1 MNDSKHYKFYLH
13 LSHKTYKKMKKCYL
27 IGSIL
32 LTFIYNIQSQTLK
45 FQYSEIPL
53 GQITPTNWL
62 KQQSDILKN
71 GSTGHL
77 DEFHKKIQIDNGWL
91 GGKGD
96 DWEETPYWL
105 DGALPLAYITKD
117 PALIQKV
124 NKYVQWTL
132 NTQRPSGF
140 FGPYSKYETETG
152 KPVEIGS
159 QGADWWPR
167 MVMLK
172 VLQQYYQATNDPRV
186 IPFMQKYFAFQ
197 LKNLKENPLEKWTE
211 WAKARGG
218 DNLMIV
224 YWLYNIT
231 KDPNLIT
238 LGDLIYSQ
246 SFQWTDM
253 LGKRDWAI
261 AAAYNQTGEK
271 WMERHAVNVGMG
283 LKMPAIQYQIKND
296 PYFLNSLRTGFKDLM
311 TLHGLPHGMFS
322 GDEDI
327 HGNDPV
333 QGTELC
339 ATVEAMYSLE
349 QIISV
354 TGETHYM
361 DALERMTFN
370 ALPAQTT
377 EDFYHRQYFGIANQ
391 VEVKKGIYNFSLPF
405 SRKMNNVYGPFAGYT
420 CCTANMHQGW
430 PKYISHLWYA
440 TTDGGVAALV
450 YGPNKLET
458 TLPNGVGLTIDEQTQ
473 YPFEDQIKFII
484 QPAKSSEFPIEF
496 RVPIWCKEAIIH
508 VNGKEIKREK
518 GGQIVRIKRTWN
530 KNDQVDLFFPNEIT
544 TKNWAKNSRS
554 IEKGALI
561 YALKIKEEVTK
572 QIHPQEGEYLEIM
585 PKSDWNFGLLKTTI
599 ANPIPNTSFHSV
611 PFPKDFKWNSMS
623 SPFEITTL
631 GKKIP
636 DWKTQDGVAHQP
648 ITTRTGV
655 YEGTVNKESETIH
668 LIPFGFTRLR
678 VVAFPVV
685 N

>member
-1 MNDSKHYKFYLH
+1 MKH
-13 LSHKTYKKMKKCYL
+13 LSLCIMLCLSIYKA
-27 IGSIL
+27 
-32 LTFIYNIQSQTLK
+32 QSQSLQFK
-45 FQYSEIPL
+45 YAEIPL

-77 DEFHKKIQIDNGWL
+77 DEFHKKIQVDNGWL

-117 PALIQKV
+117 PVLIQKV

-152 KPVEIGS
+152 KPVEVGS

-172 VLQQYYQATNDPRV
+172 VLQQYYQATNDPKV

-231 KDPNLIT
+231 KDPNLLT
-238 LGDLIYSQ
+238 LGDLIYNQ

-349 QIISV
+349 QIISIS
-354 TGETHYM
+354 GETHYM

-458 TLPNGVGLTIDEQTQ
+458 KLPNGVELTIDEQTQ
-473 YPFEDQIKFII
+473 YPFEDQIKFIV
-484 QPAKSSEFPIEF
+484 QPSKPSDFPIEF
-496 RVPIWCKEAIIH
+496 RIPIWCKEAIIH

-518 GGQIVRIKRTWN
+518 GGLIVRIKRTWN

-599 ANPIPNTSFHSV
+599 ANPIPNTSFHTV

-655 YEGTVNKESETIH
+655 YEGSVNKESETIR

>member
-1 MNDSKHYKFYLH
+1 MKH
-13 LSHKTYKKMKKCYL
+13 LSLCFMLCL
-27 IGSIL
+27 SICKV
-32 LTFIYNIQSQTLK
+32 QSQSLQFK
-45 FQYSEIPL
+45 YAEIPL

-117 PALIQKV
+117 PVLIQKV

-186 IPFMQKYFAFQ
+186 IPFMQKYFAYQ

-283 LKMPAIQYQIKND
+283 LKMPAIQFQVKND

-349 QIISV
+349 QIISIS
-354 TGETHYM
+354 GETHYM

-430 PKYISHLWYA
+430 PKYISHLWYS

-458 TLPNGVGLTIDEQTQ
+458 TLPSGVGLTIDEQTQ
-473 YPFEDQIKFII
+473 YPFEDQIKFIV
-484 QPAKSSEFPIEF
+484 QPSKPSDFPIEF
-496 RVPIWCKEAIIH
+496 RIPIWCKEAIIH

-599 ANPIPNTSFHSV
+599 TNPIPNTSFHTV
-611 PFPKDFKWNSMS
+611 PFPKDFKWNSTS

-636 DWKTQDGVAHQP
+636 EWKTQVGVAHQP

-655 YEGTVNKESETIH
+655 YEGSVNKESETIH

>member
-1 MNDSKHYKFYLH
+1 
-13 LSHKTYKKMKKCYL
+13 MKNFYL

-32 LTFIYNIQSQTLK
+32 LTFIFNIQSQSLQFK
-45 FQYSEIPL
+45 YAEIPL

-172 VLQQYYQATNDPRV
+172 VLQQYYQATNDPKV

-231 KDPNLIT
+231 KDPNLLT
-238 LGDLIYSQ
+238 LGDLIYNQ

-349 QIISV
+349 QIISIS
-354 TGETHYM
+354 GETHYM

-458 TLPNGVGLTIDEQTQ
+458 KLPNGVELTIDEQTQ
-473 YPFEDQIKFII
+473 YPFEDQIKFIV
-484 QPAKSSEFPIEF
+484 QPSKPSDFPIEF
-496 RVPIWCKEAIIH
+496 RIPIWCKEAIIH

-518 GGQIVRIKRTWN
+518 GGLIVRIKRTWN

-599 ANPIPNTSFHSV
+599 ANPIPNTSFHTV

-655 YEGTVNKESETIH
+655 YEGSVNKESETIR

>member
-1 MNDSKHYKFYLH
+1 
-13 LSHKTYKKMKKCYL
+13 MKKYYL

-32 LTFIYNIQSQTLK
+32 LTFIFNIQSQTLK

-62 KQQSDILKN
+62 KQQSEILKN

-77 DEFHKKIQIDNGWL
+77 DEFHTKIQIDNGWL

-117 PALIQKV
+117 PTLIQKV

-172 VLQQYYQATNDPRV
+172 VLQQYYQATNDPKV

-231 KDPNLIT
+231 HDPNLIT

-283 LKMPAIQYQIKND
+283 LKMPAIQYQVKND

-377 EDFYHRQYFGIANQ
+377 EDFYNRQYFGIANQ
-391 VEVKKGIYNFSLPF
+391 VEVKKGVYNFSLPF

-430 PKYISHLWYA
+430 PKYISHLWYS

-458 TLPNGVGLTIDEQTQ
+458 TLPNGVKLTIDEQTQ

-484 QPAKSSEFPIEF
+484 QPSKSSEFPIEF
-496 RVPIWCKEAIIH
+496 RIPIWCKEAIIH

-530 KNDQVDLFFPNEIT
+530 TNDQVDLFFPNEIT

-599 ANPIPNTSFHSV
+599 SNPIPNTSFRSV

-655 YEGTVNKESETIH
+655 YEGSVNKESETIH

>member
-1 MNDSKHYKFYLH
+1 
-13 LSHKTYKKMKKCYL
+13 MKNFYL

-32 LTFIYNIQSQTLK
+32 LTFIFNIQSQSLQFK
-45 FQYSEIPL
+45 YAEIPL

-77 DEFHKKIQIDNGWL
+77 DEFHKKIQVDNGWL

-117 PALIQKV
+117 PVLIQKV

-152 KPVEIGS
+152 KPVEVGS

-231 KDPNLIT
+231 KDPDLIT

-349 QIISV
+349 QIISI

-458 TLPNGVGLTIDEQTQ
+458 KLPNGVELTIDEQTQ
-473 YPFEDQIKFII
+473 YPFEDQIKFIV
-484 QPAKSSEFPIEF
+484 QPSKPSDFPIEF
-496 RVPIWCKEAIIH
+496 RIPIWCKEAIIH

-599 ANPIPNTSFHSV
+599 SNPIPNTSFHTV
-611 PFPKDFKWNSMS
+611 PFPKEFKWNSMS

-655 YEGTVNKESETIH
+655 YEGSVNKESETIR

>member
-1 MNDSKHYKFYLH
+1 
-13 LSHKTYKKMKKCYL
+13 MKNFYL

-32 LTFIYNIQSQTLK
+32 LTFIFNIQSQSLQFK
-45 FQYSEIPL
+45 YAEIPL

-77 DEFHKKIQIDNGWL
+77 DEFHKKIQVDNGWL

-117 PALIQKV
+117 PVLIQKV

-172 VLQQYYQATNDPRV
+172 VLQQYYQATNDPKV
-186 IPFMQKYFAFQ
+186 IPFIQKYFAFQ

-231 KDPNLIT
+231 KDPDLIT
-238 LGDLIYSQ
+238 LGDLIYNQ

-261 AAAYNQTGEK
+261 AAAYNQTGER

-349 QIISV
+349 QIISIS
-354 TGETHYM
+354 GETHYM

-458 TLPNGVGLTIDEQTQ
+458 KLPNGVELTIDEQTQ
-473 YPFEDQIKFII
+473 YPFEDQIKFIV
-484 QPAKSSEFPIEF
+484 QPSKPSDFPIEF
-496 RVPIWCKEAIIH
+496 RIPIWCKEAIIH

-599 ANPIPNTSFHSV
+599 SNPIPNTSFHTV
-611 PFPKDFKWNSMS
+611 PFPKEFKWNSMS

-655 YEGTVNKESETIH
+655 YEGSVNKESETIR

>member
-1 MNDSKHYKFYLH
+1 
-13 LSHKTYKKMKKCYL
+13 MKNFYL

-32 LTFIYNIQSQTLK
+32 LTFIFNIQSQSLQFK
-45 FQYSEIPL
+45 YAEIPL

-117 PALIQKV
+117 PVLIQKV

-172 VLQQYYQATNDPRV
+172 VLQQYYQATNDPKV

-231 KDPNLIT
+231 KDPNLLT
-238 LGDLIYSQ
+238 LGDLIYNQ

-283 LKMPAIQYQIKND
+283 LKMPAIQFQVKND

-349 QIISV
+349 QIISIS
-354 TGETHYM
+354 GETHYM

-458 TLPNGVGLTIDEQTQ
+458 KLPNGVELTIDEQTQ
-473 YPFEDQIKFII
+473 YPFEDQIKFIV
-484 QPAKSSEFPIEF
+484 QPSKPSDFPIEF
-496 RVPIWCKEAIIH
+496 RIPIWCKEAIIH

-518 GGQIVRIKRTWN
+518 GGLIVRIKRTWN

-599 ANPIPNTSFHSV
+599 ANPIPNTSFHTV

-655 YEGTVNKESETIH
+655 YEGSVNKESETIR

>member
-1 MNDSKHYKFYLH
+1 
-13 LSHKTYKKMKKCYL
+13 MKNIYL

-32 LTFIYNIQSQTLK
+32 LTFIFNIQSQSLQFK
-45 FQYSEIPL
+45 YAEIPL

-117 PALIQKV
+117 PVLIQKV

-152 KPVEIGS
+152 KPVELGS

-186 IPFMQKYFAFQ
+186 IPFMQKYFTYQ

-231 KDPNLIT
+231 KDPNLIA

-283 LKMPAIQYQIKND
+283 LKMPAIQFQVKND

-311 TLHGLPHGMFS
+311 NLHGLPHGMFS

-349 QIISV
+349 QIISIS
-354 TGETHYM
+354 GETHYM

-458 TLPNGVGLTIDEQTQ
+458 KLPNGVELTIDEQTQ
-473 YPFEDQIKFII
+473 YPFEDQIKFIV
-484 QPAKSSEFPIEF
+484 QPSKSSEFPIEF

-599 ANPIPNTSFHSV
+599 ANPIPNTSFHTV

-655 YEGTVNKESETIH
+655 YEGSVNKESETIH

>member
-1 MNDSKHYKFYLH
+1 MKH
-13 LSHKTYKKMKKCYL
+13 LSLCFMLCL
-27 IGSIL
+27 SICKA
-32 LTFIYNIQSQTLK
+32 QSQSLQFK
-45 FQYSEIPL
+45 YAEIPL

-77 DEFHKKIQIDNGWL
+77 DEFHKKIQVDNGWL

-105 DGALPLAYITKD
+105 DGALPLAYISKD
-117 PALIQKV
+117 PVLIQKV

-152 KPVEIGS
+152 KPVEVGS

-172 VLQQYYQATNDPRV
+172 VLQQYYQATNDPKV
-186 IPFMQKYFAFQ
+186 IPFMQKYFAYQ

-231 KDPNLIT
+231 KDPNLLT
-238 LGDLIYSQ
+238 LGDLIYNQ

-283 LKMPAIQYQIKND
+283 LKMPAIQFQVKND
-296 PYFLNSLRTGFKDLM
+296 PYFLNSLRIGFKDLM

-349 QIISV
+349 QIISIS
-354 TGETHYM
+354 GETHYM

-458 TLPNGVGLTIDEQTQ
+458 KLPNGVELTIDEQTQ
-473 YPFEDQIKFII
+473 YPFEDQIKFIV
-484 QPAKSSEFPIEF
+484 QPSKPSDFPIEF
-496 RVPIWCKEAIIH
+496 RIPIWCKEAIVH

-518 GGQIVRIKRTWN
+518 GGLIVRIKRTWN

-599 ANPIPNTSFHSV
+599 ANPIPNTSFHTV

-655 YEGTVNKESETIH
+655 YEGSVNKESETIR

>member
-1 MNDSKHYKFYLH
+1 M
-13 LSHKTYKKMKKCYL
+13 
-27 IGSIL
+27 
-32 LTFIYNIQSQTLK
+32 
-45 FQYSEIPL
+45 
-53 GQITPTNWL
+53 
-62 KQQSDILKN
+62 KN

-117 PALIQKV
+117 PVLIQKV

-152 KPVEIGS
+152 KPVELGS

-186 IPFMQKYFAFQ
+186 IPFMQKYFAYQ

-231 KDPNLIT
+231 KDPNLIA

-349 QIISV
+349 QIISIS
-354 TGETHYM
+354 GETHYM

-458 TLPNGVGLTIDEQTQ
+458 KLPNGVELTIDEQTQ
-473 YPFEDQIKFII
+473 YPFEDQIKFIV
-484 QPAKSSEFPIEF
+484 QPSKPSDFPIEF

-518 GGQIVRIKRTWN
+518 GGLIVRIKRTWN
-530 KNDQVDLFFPNEIT
+530 KNDKVDLFFPNEIT

-599 ANPIPNTSFHSV
+599 TNPIPNTSFQTV

-655 YEGTVNKESETIH
+655 YEGSVNKESETIH

>member
-1 MNDSKHYKFYLH
+1 
-13 LSHKTYKKMKKCYL
+13 MKNIYL

-32 LTFIYNIQSQTLK
+32 LTFIFNIQSQSLQFK
-45 FQYSEIPL
+45 YAEIPL

-117 PALIQKV
+117 PVLIQKV

-152 KPVEIGS
+152 KPVELGS

-172 VLQQYYQATNDPRV
+172 VLQQYYQATNDRRV
-186 IPFMQKYFAFQ
+186 IPFMQKYFAYQ

-231 KDPNLIT
+231 KDPNLIA

-349 QIISV
+349 QIISIS
-354 TGETHYM
+354 GETHYM

-458 TLPNGVGLTIDEQTQ
+458 KLPNGVELTIDEQTQ
-473 YPFEDQIKFII
+473 YPFEDQIKFIV
-484 QPAKSSEFPIEF
+484 QPSKPSDFPIEF

-518 GGQIVRIKRTWN
+518 GGLIVRIKRTWN

-599 ANPIPNTSFHSV
+599 TNPIPNTSFQTV

-648 ITTRTGV
+648 ITTRIGV
-655 YEGTVNKESETIH
+655 YEGSVNKESETIH

>member
-1 MNDSKHYKFYLH
+1 
-13 LSHKTYKKMKKCYL
+13 MKNLYL

-32 LTFIYNIQSQTLK
+32 LTFIFNIQSQSLQFK
-45 FQYSEIPL
+45 YAEIPL

-117 PALIQKV
+117 PVLIQKV

-172 VLQQYYQATNDPRV
+172 VLQQYYQATNDPKV
-186 IPFMQKYFAFQ
+186 ILFMQKYFAYQ

-211 WAKARGG
+211 WAKARGE

-231 KDPNLIT
+231 KDPSLIT
-238 LGDLIYSQ
+238 LGDMIYNQ

-296 PYFLNSLRTGFKDLM
+296 PYYLNSLRTGFKDLM

-349 QIISV
+349 QIISIS
-354 TGETHYM
+354 GETHYM

-458 TLPNGVGLTIDEQTQ
+458 KLPNGVELTIDEQTQ

-484 QPAKSSEFPIEF
+484 QPSKTSEFPIEF
-496 RVPIWCKEAIIH
+496 RIPIWCKEAIIH

-518 GGQIVRIKRTWN
+518 GGQIVRIKRIWN

-599 ANPIPNTSFHSV
+599 SNPIPNTSFHTV
-611 PFPKDFKWNSMS
+611 PFPKDFKWNAMS

-655 YEGTVNKESETIH
+655 YEGSVNKESETIR

>member
-1 MNDSKHYKFYLH
+1 
-13 LSHKTYKKMKKCYL
+13 MKNIYL

-32 LTFIYNIQSQTLK
+32 LTFIFNIQSQSLQFK
-45 FQYSEIPL
+45 YAEIPL

-117 PALIQKV
+117 PVLIQKV

-152 KPVEIGS
+152 KPVELGS

-186 IPFMQKYFAFQ
+186 IPFMQKYFAYQ

-218 DNLMIV
+218 DNLLIV

-261 AAAYNQTGEK
+261 AAAYNQTGER

-283 LKMPAIQYQIKND
+283 IKMPAIQYQVKND

-349 QIISV
+349 QIISI

-391 VEVKKGIYNFSLPF
+391 VEIKKGIYNFSLPF

-458 TLPNGVGLTIDEQTQ
+458 KLPNGVELTIDEQTQ
-473 YPFEDQIKFII
+473 YPFEDQIKFIV
-484 QPAKSSEFPIEF
+484 QPSKSSEFPIEF

-572 QIHPQEGEYLEIM
+572 QMHPQEGEYLEIM

-655 YEGTVNKESETIH
+655 YEGTVNKESETIR

>member
-1 MNDSKHYKFYLH
+1 MKNLYL
-13 LSHKTYKKMKKCYL
+13 YL
-27 IGSIL
+27 ILIL
-32 LTFIYNIQSQTLK
+32 GIFRAHSQSL
-45 FQYSEIPL
+45 QYKYAEIPL
-53 GQITPTNWL
+53 GQITPTQWL

-77 DEFHKKIQIDNGWL
+77 DEFHKKIQLDNGWL

-117 PALIQKV
+117 PILIQKV

-172 VLQQYYQATNDPRV
+172 VLQQYYQATNDPKV
-186 IPFMQKYFAFQ
+186 IPFMQKYFAYQ

-231 KDPNLIT
+231 KNPNLLT
-238 LGDLIYSQ
+238 LGDMIYSQ
-246 SFQWTDM
+246 SFPWTDM

-283 LKMPAIQYQIKND
+283 LKMPAIQYQIKKD
-296 PYFLNSLRTGFKDLM
+296 PYFLNSLRTGFNDLM

-349 QIISV
+349 QIISI

-377 EDFYHRQYFGIANQ
+377 EDFYNRQYFGIANQ
-391 VEVKKGIYNFSLPF
+391 VEVKKGVYNFSLPF

-430 PKYISHLWYA
+430 PKYISHLWYT

-458 TLPNGVGLTIDEQTQ
+458 TLPNGVKLTIDEQTQ

-496 RVPIWCKEAIIH
+496 RIPIWCKEAIIH

-530 KNDQVDLFFPNEIT
+530 TNDQVDLFFPNEIT

-599 ANPIPNTSFHSV
+599 SNPIPNTSFRSV

>member
-1 MNDSKHYKFYLH
+1 MKNFYL
-13 LSHKTYKKMKKCYL
+13 T
-27 IGSIL
+27 GSIL
-32 LTFIYNIQSQTLK
+32 LTFIFNIQSQSLK
-45 FQYSEIPL
+45 FQYAEIPL

-117 PALIQKV
+117 PTLIQKV

-152 KPVEIGS
+152 KPVELGS

-186 IPFMQKYFAFQ
+186 IPFMQKYFAYQ

-261 AAAYNQTGEK
+261 AAAYNQTGER

-283 LKMPAIQYQIKND
+283 IKMPAIQYQIKND

-349 QIISV
+349 QIISI

-450 YGPNKLET
+450 YGPNKLQT

-473 YPFEDQIKFII
+473 YPFEDQIKFIV
-484 QPAKSSEFPIEF
+484 QPSKSSEFPIEF

-572 QIHPQEGEYLEIM
+572 QMHPQEGEYLEIM

-655 YEGTVNKESETIH
+655 YEGTVNKESETIR

>member
-1 MNDSKHYKFYLH
+1 MKNRYLW
-13 LSHKTYKKMKKCYL
+13 
-27 IGSIL
+27 L
-32 LTFIYNIQSQTLK
+32 LLFAINFQALSQTLHY
-45 FQYSEIPL
+45 QYSEIPL

-77 DEFHKKIQIDNGWL
+77 DEFHKKIQVDNGWL

-117 PALIQKV
+117 PTLIQKV

-140 FGPYSKYETETG
+140 FGPYSKYEKETG
-152 KPVEIGS
+152 KPVELGS

-231 KDPNLIT
+231 KDPNLLT

-283 LKMPAIQYQIKND
+283 LKMPAIQYQAKND

-349 QIISV
+349 QIISI

-377 EDFYHRQYFGIANQ
+377 EDFFHRQYFGIANQ
-391 VEVKKGIYNFSLPF
+391 VEVKKGVFNFSLPF

-440 TTDGGVAALV
+440 TKDGGVAALV

-458 TLPNGVGLTIDEQTQ
+458 KLPDGTNLVIEEQTQ
-473 YPFEDQIKFII
+473 YPFEDQIKFIV
-484 QPAKSSEFPIEF
+484 QPAKSSDFPIEF
-496 RVPIWCKEAIIH
+496 RIPIWCKEAIIH

-572 QIHPQEGEYLEIM
+572 QVHPQEGEYLEIM
-585 PKSDWNFGLLKTTI
+585 PKSDWNFGILKTTI
-599 ANPIPNTSFHSV
+599 TNPIPNTSFHTV
-611 PFPKDFKWNSMS
+611 PFPKDFKWNAMS

>member
-1 MNDSKHYKFYLH
+1 
-13 LSHKTYKKMKKCYL
+13 MKNIYL

-32 LTFIYNIQSQTLK
+32 LTFIFNIQSQSLQFK
-45 FQYSEIPL
+45 YAEIPL

-117 PALIQKV
+117 PVLIQKV

-152 KPVEIGS
+152 KPVELGS

-186 IPFMQKYFAFQ
+186 IPFMQKYFAYQ

-231 KDPNLIT
+231 KDPNLIA

-261 AAAYNQTGEK
+261 EAAYNQTGEK

-349 QIISV
+349 QIISIS
-354 TGETHYM
+354 GETHYM

-458 TLPNGVGLTIDEQTQ
+458 KLPNGVELTIDEQTQ
-473 YPFEDQIKFII
+473 YPFEDQIKFIV
-484 QPAKSSEFPIEF
+484 QPSKPSDFPIEF

-518 GGQIVRIKRTWN
+518 GGLIVRIKRTWN

-599 ANPIPNTSFHSV
+599 TNPIPNTSFQTV

-655 YEGTVNKESETIH
+655 YEGSVNKESETIH

>member
-1 MNDSKHYKFYLH
+1 
-13 LSHKTYKKMKKCYL
+13 MKKIHLYL
-27 IGSIL
+27 LFFASI
-32 LTFIYNIQSQTLK
+32 FQAQSQTLEFK
-45 FQYSEIPL
+45 YAEIPL
-53 GQITPTNWL
+53 GQITPTQWL
-62 KQQSDILKN
+62 KQQSNILKN

-77 DEFHKKIQIDNGWL
+77 DEFHKKIQVDNGWL

-117 PALIQKV
+117 SALLAKV
-124 NKYVQWTL
+124 NNYVNWTL
-132 NTQRPSGF
+132 STQRPSGF
-140 FGPYSKYETETG
+140 FGPYSDYENETG
-152 KPVEIGS
+152 KPVELGS
-159 QGADWWPR
+159 QGSDWWPR

-172 VLQQYYQATNDPRV
+172 VLQQYYQATNDSRV
-186 IPFMQKYFAFQ
+186 IPFMQRYFAFQ
-197 LKNLKENPLEKWTE
+197 LKNLQENPLEKWTE

-231 KDPNLIT
+231 KDPDLLT
-238 LGDLIYSQ
+238 LGELIYNQ
-246 SFQWTDM
+246 SFQWTDL
-253 LGKRDWAI
+253 LGNRDWAI

-271 WMERHAVNVGMG
+271 WMERHAVNVAMG
-283 LKMPAIQYQIKND
+283 LKMPAIQFQVKKD
-296 PYFLNSLRTGFKDLM
+296 PYFLTSLRTGFNDLM

-339 ATVEAMYSLE
+339 ATVETMFSLE
-349 QIISV
+349 QIISI

-377 EDFYHRQYFGIANQ
+377 ADFYHRQYFGNANQ
-391 VEVKKGIYNFSLPF
+391 VEVKRGVYNFTLPF
-405 SRKMNNVYGPFAGYT
+405 SRGMNNVYGPFSGYT
-420 CCTANMHQGW
+420 CCTANMHQAW

-458 TLPNGVGLTIDEQTQ
+458 TLPDGTALTIEEQTQ
-473 YPFEDQIKFII
+473 YPFEDKIKFII
-484 QPAKSSEFPIEF
+484 QPSKSSEFPIEF
-496 RVPIWCKEAIIH
+496 RIPVWCKEAVIH
-508 VNGKEIKREK
+508 LNGKEIQREK
-518 GGQIVRIKRTWN
+518 GGQIVRMKRMWN
-530 KNDQVDLFFPNEIT
+530 KNDQLDLFFPNEIT

-561 YALKIKEEVTK
+561 YALKIKESVKKEM
-572 QIHPQEGEYLEIM
+572 HPKEGEYLEIM
-585 PKSDWNFGLLKTTI
+585 PKSAWNFGLLNSTI
-599 ANPIPNTSFHSV
+599 ADPVSNARFHAL
-611 PFPKDFKWNSMS
+611 PFPKEFKWNSVS

-636 DWKTQDGVAHQP
+636 GWKTQDGVAHQP

-655 YEGTVNKESETIH
+655 YQGTVDKKAETLT

>member
-1 MNDSKHYKFYLH
+1 MKNFYL
-13 LSHKTYKKMKKCYL
+13 T
-27 IGSIL
+27 GSIL
-32 LTFIYNIQSQTLK
+32 LTFIFNIQSQSLK
-45 FQYSEIPL
+45 FQYAEIPL

-77 DEFHKKIQIDNGWL
+77 DEFHEKIQIDNGWL

-186 IPFMQKYFAFQ
+186 IPFMQKYFAYQ

-218 DNLMIV
+218 DNLLIV

-261 AAAYNQTGEK
+261 AAAYNQTGER

-283 LKMPAIQYQIKND
+283 IKMPAIQYQIKND

-349 QIISV
+349 QIISI

-450 YGPNKLET
+450 YGPNKLQT
-458 TLPNGVGLTIDEQTQ
+458 TLPNGVGLAIDEQTQ

-496 RVPIWCKEAIIH
+496 RIPIWCKEAIIH

-572 QIHPQEGEYLEIM
+572 QMHPQEGEYLEIM

-655 YEGTVNKESETIH
+655 YEGIVNKESETIR

>member
-1 MNDSKHYKFYLH
+1 
-13 LSHKTYKKMKKCYL
+13 MKNFYL

-32 LTFIYNIQSQTLK
+32 LTFIFNIQSQSLQFK
-45 FQYSEIPL
+45 YAEIPL

-77 DEFHKKIQIDNGWL
+77 DEFHKKIQVDNGWL

-117 PALIQKV
+117 PVLIQKV

-172 VLQQYYQATNDPRV
+172 VLQQYYQATNDPKV

-231 KDPNLIT
+231 KDPDLIT
-238 LGDLIYSQ
+238 LGDLIYNQ

-349 QIISV
+349 QIISIS
-354 TGETHYM
+354 GETHYM

-450 YGPNKLET
+450 YGPNKLEAK
-458 TLPNGVGLTIDEQTQ
+458 LPNGVELTIDEQTQ
-473 YPFEDQIKFII
+473 YPFEDQIKFIV
-484 QPAKSSEFPIEF
+484 QPSKPSDFPIEF
-496 RVPIWCKEAIIH
+496 RIPIWCKEAIIH

-636 DWKTQDGVAHQP
+636 GWKTQDGVAHQP

-655 YEGTVNKESETIH
+655 YEGSVNKESETIH

>member
-1 MNDSKHYKFYLH
+1 M
-13 LSHKTYKKMKKCYL
+13 
-27 IGSIL
+27 
-32 LTFIYNIQSQTLK
+32 TFIFNIQSQSLQFK
-45 FQYSEIPL
+45 YAEIPL

-117 PALIQKV
+117 PVLIQKV

-152 KPVEIGS
+152 KPVELGS

-172 VLQQYYQATNDPRV
+172 VLQQYYQATNDRRV
-186 IPFMQKYFAFQ
+186 IPFMQKYFAYQ

-231 KDPNLIT
+231 KDPNLIA

-261 AAAYNQTGEK
+261 EAAYNQTGEK

-283 LKMPAIQYQIKND
+283 LKMPAIQFQVKND

-349 QIISV
+349 QIISIS
-354 TGETHYM
+354 GETHYM

-458 TLPNGVGLTIDEQTQ
+458 KLPNGVELTIDEQTQ
-473 YPFEDQIKFII
+473 YPFEDQIKFIV
-484 QPAKSSEFPIEF
+484 QPSKPSDFPIEF

-518 GGQIVRIKRTWN
+518 GGLIVRIKRTWN

-599 ANPIPNTSFHSV
+599 TNPIPNTSFQTV

-655 YEGTVNKESETIH
+655 YEGSVNKESETIH

>member
-1 MNDSKHYKFYLH
+1 
-13 LSHKTYKKMKKCYL
+13 MKKCYL

-32 LTFIYNIQSQTLK
+32 LTFIFNIQSQTLK

-172 VLQQYYQATNDPRV
+172 VLQQYYQATNDPKV

-261 AAAYNQTGEK
+261 AAAYNQTGER

-518 GGQIVRIKRTWN
+518 GGQIVQIKRTWN

-655 YEGTVNKESETIH
+655 YEGSVNKESETIH

>member
-1 MNDSKHYKFYLH
+1 
-13 LSHKTYKKMKKCYL
+13 
-27 IGSIL
+27 
-32 LTFIYNIQSQTLK
+32 
-45 FQYSEIPL
+45 
-53 GQITPTNWL
+53 
-62 KQQSDILKN
+62 
-71 GSTGHL
+71 
-77 DEFHKKIQIDNGWL
+77 
-91 GGKGD
+91 
-96 DWEETPYWL
+96 
-105 DGALPLAYITKD
+105 
-117 PALIQKV
+117 
-124 NKYVQWTL
+124 
-132 NTQRPSGF
+132 
-140 FGPYSKYETETG
+140 
-152 KPVEIGS
+152 
-159 QGADWWPR
+159 
-167 MVMLK
+167 
-172 VLQQYYQATNDPRV
+172 
-186 IPFMQKYFAFQ
+186 
-197 LKNLKENPLEKWTE
+197 
-211 WAKARGG
+211 
-218 DNLMIV
+218 
-224 YWLYNIT
+224 
-231 KDPNLIT
+231 
-238 LGDLIYSQ
+238 
-246 SFQWTDM
+246 
-253 LGKRDWAI
+253 
-261 AAAYNQTGEK
+261 
-271 WMERHAVNVGMG
+271 
-283 LKMPAIQYQIKND
+283 
-296 PYFLNSLRTGFKDLM
+296 
-311 TLHGLPHGMFS
+311 
-322 GDEDI
+322 
-327 HGNDPV
+327 
-333 QGTELC
+333 
-339 ATVEAMYSLE
+339 
-349 QIISV
+349 
-354 TGETHYM
+354 M

-450 YGPNKLET
+450 YGPNKLQT

-473 YPFEDQIKFII
+473 YPFEDQIKFIV
-484 QPAKSSEFPIEF
+484 QPSKSSEFPIEF

-508 VNGKEIKREK
+508 INGKEIKREK

-572 QIHPQEGEYLEIM
+572 QMHPQEGEYLEIM

-599 ANPIPNTSFHSV
+599 ANPIPNTSFHSI

-655 YEGTVNKESETIH
+655 YEGTVNKESETIR

>member
-1 MNDSKHYKFYLH
+1 MKH
-13 LSHKTYKKMKKCYL
+13 LSLCIMLCLSIYKA
-27 IGSIL
+27 
-32 LTFIYNIQSQTLK
+32 QSQSLQFK
-45 FQYSEIPL
+45 YAEIPL

-77 DEFHKKIQIDNGWL
+77 DEFHKKIQVDNGWL

-117 PALIQKV
+117 PVLIQKV

-172 VLQQYYQATNDPRV
+172 VLQQYYQATNDPKV

-231 KDPNLIT
+231 KDPDLIT
-238 LGDLIYSQ
+238 LGDLIYNQ

-349 QIISV
+349 QIISIS
-354 TGETHYM
+354 GETHYM

-370 ALPAQTT
+370 ALPAQAT

-458 TLPNGVGLTIDEQTQ
+458 KLPNGVELTIDEQTQ
-473 YPFEDQIKFII
+473 YPFEDQIKFIV
-484 QPAKSSEFPIEF
+484 QPSKPSDFPIEF
-496 RVPIWCKEAIIH
+496 RIPIWCKEAIIH

-599 ANPIPNTSFHSV
+599 SNPIPNTSFHTV

-655 YEGTVNKESETIH
+655 YEGSVNKESETIR

>member
-1 MNDSKHYKFYLH
+1 MKH
-13 LSHKTYKKMKKCYL
+13 LSLCIMLC
-27 IGSIL
+27 ISICKV
-32 LTFIYNIQSQTLK
+32 QSQSLQFK
-45 FQYSEIPL
+45 YAEIPL

-77 DEFHKKIQIDNGWL
+77 DEFHKKIQVDNGWL

-117 PALIQKV
+117 PVLIQKV

-172 VLQQYYQATNDPRV
+172 VLQQYYQATNDPKV

-231 KDPNLIT
+231 KDPNLLT
-238 LGDLIYSQ
+238 LGDLIYNQ

-283 LKMPAIQYQIKND
+283 LKMPAIQFQVKND

-349 QIISV
+349 QIISIS
-354 TGETHYM
+354 GETHYM

-458 TLPNGVGLTIDEQTQ
+458 KLPNGVELTIDEQTQ
-473 YPFEDQIKFII
+473 YPFEDQIKFIV
-484 QPAKSSEFPIEF
+484 QPSKPSDFPIEF
-496 RVPIWCKEAIIH
+496 RIPIWCKEAIIH

-518 GGQIVRIKRTWN
+518 GGLIVRIKRTWN

-599 ANPIPNTSFHSV
+599 ANPIPNTSFHTV

-655 YEGTVNKESETIH
+655 YEGSVNKESETIR

>member
-1 MNDSKHYKFYLH
+1 
-13 LSHKTYKKMKKCYL
+13 MKNFFL

-32 LTFIYNIQSQTLK
+32 LTFIFNIQSQSLK
-45 FQYSEIPL
+45 FKYAEIPL

-77 DEFHKKIQIDNGWL
+77 DEFHKKIQLDNGWL

-117 PALIQKV
+117 PILIQKV

-186 IPFMQKYFAFQ
+186 IPFMQKYFTYQ

-231 KDPNLIT
+231 KDPNLIA
-238 LGDLIYSQ
+238 LGELIYNQ
-246 SFQWTDM
+246 SFQWTEM

-296 PYFLNSLRTGFKDLM
+296 PYYLNSLRTGFKDLM

-349 QIISV
+349 QIISIS
-354 TGETHYM
+354 GETHYM

-458 TLPNGVGLTIDEQTQ
+458 TLPNGVELTIDEQTQ
-473 YPFEDQIKFII
+473 YPFEDQIKFVV
-484 QPAKSSEFPIEF
+484 QPSKPSDFPIEF
-496 RVPIWCKEAIIH
+496 RIPIWCKEAIIH

-518 GGQIVRIKRTWN
+518 GGLIVRIKRKWN

-599 ANPIPNTSFHSV
+599 SNPIPNTSFHTV
-611 PFPKDFKWNSMS
+611 PFPKDFKWNSMN

-655 YEGTVNKESETIH
+655 YEGNVNKESETIR

>member
-1 MNDSKHYKFYLH
+1 MKH
-13 LSHKTYKKMKKCYL
+13 LSLCIMLCLSIYKA
-27 IGSIL
+27 
-32 LTFIYNIQSQTLK
+32 QSQSLQFK
-45 FQYSEIPL
+45 YAEIPL

-117 PALIQKV
+117 PVLIQKV

-152 KPVEIGS
+152 KPVELGS

-186 IPFMQKYFAFQ
+186 IPFMQKYFAYQ

-231 KDPNLIT
+231 KDPNLIA

-349 QIISV
+349 QIISIS
-354 TGETHYM
+354 GETHYM

-458 TLPNGVGLTIDEQTQ
+458 KLPNGVELTIDEQTQ
-473 YPFEDQIKFII
+473 YPFEDQIKFIV
-484 QPAKSSEFPIEF
+484 QPSKPSDFPIEF

-518 GGQIVRIKRTWN
+518 GGLIVRIKRTWN

-599 ANPIPNTSFHSV
+599 TNPIPNTSFQTV

-655 YEGTVNKESETIH
+655 YEGSVNKESETIH

>member
-1 MNDSKHYKFYLH
+1 
-13 LSHKTYKKMKKCYL
+13 MKNIYL

-32 LTFIYNIQSQTLK
+32 LTFIFNIQSQSLQFK
-45 FQYSEIPL
+45 YAEIPL

-117 PALIQKV
+117 PVLIQKV

-152 KPVEIGS
+152 KPVELGS

-172 VLQQYYQATNDPRV
+172 VLQQYYQATNDRRV
-186 IPFMQKYFAFQ
+186 IPFMQKYFAYQ

-231 KDPNLIT
+231 KDPNLIA

-283 LKMPAIQYQIKND
+283 LKMPAIQFQVKND

-349 QIISV
+349 QIISIS
-354 TGETHYM
+354 GETHYM

-458 TLPNGVGLTIDEQTQ
+458 KLPNGVELTIDEQTQ
-473 YPFEDQIKFII
+473 YPFEDQIKFIV
-484 QPAKSSEFPIEF
+484 QPSKPSDFPIEF

-518 GGQIVRIKRTWN
+518 GGLIVRIKRTWN

-599 ANPIPNTSFHSV
+599 TNPIPNTSFQTV

-655 YEGTVNKESETIH
+655 YEGSVNKESETIH

>member
-1 MNDSKHYKFYLH
+1 
-13 LSHKTYKKMKKCYL
+13 MKNIYL

-32 LTFIYNIQSQTLK
+32 LTFIFNIQSQSLQFK
-45 FQYSEIPL
+45 YAEIPL

-117 PALIQKV
+117 PVFIQKV

-152 KPVEIGS
+152 KPVELGS

-186 IPFMQKYFAFQ
+186 IPFMQKYFAYQ

-231 KDPNLIT
+231 KDPNLIA

-349 QIISV
+349 QIISIS
-354 TGETHYM
+354 GETHYM

-405 SRKMNNVYGPFAGYT
+405 SRKMNNVYGPFTGYT

-458 TLPNGVGLTIDEQTQ
+458 KLPNGVELTIDEQTQ
-473 YPFEDQIKFII
+473 YPFEDQIKFIV
-484 QPAKSSEFPIEF
+484 QPSKPSDFPIEF

-518 GGQIVRIKRTWN
+518 GGLIVRIKRTWN

-599 ANPIPNTSFHSV
+599 TNPIPNTSFQTV

-636 DWKTQDGVAHQP
+636 DWKTQNGVAHQP

-655 YEGTVNKESETIH
+655 YEGSVNKESETIH

>member
-1 MNDSKHYKFYLH
+1 
-13 LSHKTYKKMKKCYL
+13 MKKCYL
-27 IGSIL
+27 IGSFL
-32 LTFIYNIQSQTLK
+32 LTFIFNIQSQSLQFK
-45 FQYSEIPL
+45 YAEIPL

-117 PALIQKV
+117 PVLIQKV

-172 VLQQYYQATNDPRV
+172 VLQQYYQATNDPKV
-186 IPFMQKYFAFQ
+186 IPFMQKYFAYQ

-231 KDPNLIT
+231 KDPSLIT
-238 LGDLIYSQ
+238 LGDMIYNQ

-349 QIISV
+349 QIISIS
-354 TGETHYM
+354 GETHYM

-377 EDFYHRQYFGIANQ
+377 EDFFHRQYFGIANQ

-458 TLPNGVGLTIDEQTQ
+458 KLPNGVELTIDEQTQ
-473 YPFEDQIKFII
+473 YPFEDQIKFIV
-484 QPAKSSEFPIEF
+484 QPSKPSDFPIEF
-496 RVPIWCKEAIIH
+496 RIPIWCKEAIIH

-518 GGQIVRIKRTWN
+518 GGQIVRIKRIWN

-599 ANPIPNTSFHSV
+599 SNPIPNTSFHTV

-655 YEGTVNKESETIH
+655 YEGNVNKESETIR

>member
-1 MNDSKHYKFYLH
+1 
-13 LSHKTYKKMKKCYL
+13 MKKSYL
-27 IGSIL
+27 IGSFL
-32 LTFIYNIQSQTLK
+32 LTFIFNIQSQSLQFK
-45 FQYSEIPL
+45 YAEIPL

-62 KQQSDILKN
+62 KQQSDVLKN

-105 DGALPLAYITKD
+105 DGALPLAYTTKD
-117 PALIQKV
+117 PVLIQKV

-172 VLQQYYQATNDPRV
+172 VLQQYYQATNDPKV
-186 IPFMQKYFAFQ
+186 IPFMQKYFAYQ

-231 KDPNLIT
+231 KDPSLIT
-238 LGDLIYSQ
+238 LGDMIYNQ

-296 PYFLNSLRTGFKDLM
+296 PYYLNSLRTGFKDLM

-349 QIISV
+349 QIISIS
-354 TGETHYM
+354 GETHYM

-458 TLPNGVGLTIDEQTQ
+458 KLPNGVELTIDEQTQ

-484 QPAKSSEFPIEF
+484 QPSKTSEFPIEF
-496 RVPIWCKEAIIH
+496 RIPIWCKEAIIH

-518 GGQIVRIKRTWN
+518 GGQIVRIKRIWN
-530 KNDQVDLFFPNEIT
+530 KNDQIDLFFPNEIT

-599 ANPIPNTSFHSV
+599 SNPIPNTSFHTV
-611 PFPKDFKWNSMS
+611 PFPKDFKWNAMS

-655 YEGTVNKESETIH
+655 YEGSVNKESETIR

>member
-1 MNDSKHYKFYLH
+1 
-13 LSHKTYKKMKKCYL
+13 
-27 IGSIL
+27 
-32 LTFIYNIQSQTLK
+32 
-45 FQYSEIPL
+45 
-53 GQITPTNWL
+53 
-62 KQQSDILKN
+62 
-71 GSTGHL
+71 
-77 DEFHKKIQIDNGWL
+77 
-91 GGKGD
+91 
-96 DWEETPYWL
+96 
-105 DGALPLAYITKD
+105 
-117 PALIQKV
+117 
-124 NKYVQWTL
+124 
-132 NTQRPSGF
+132 
-140 FGPYSKYETETG
+140 
-152 KPVEIGS
+152 
-159 QGADWWPR
+159 
-167 MVMLK
+167 
-172 VLQQYYQATNDPRV
+172 
-186 IPFMQKYFAFQ
+186 
-197 LKNLKENPLEKWTE
+197 
-211 WAKARGG
+211 
-218 DNLMIV
+218 
-224 YWLYNIT
+224 
-231 KDPNLIT
+231 
-238 LGDLIYSQ
+238 
-246 SFQWTDM
+246 M

-261 AAAYNQTGEK
+261 AAAYNQTGER

-283 LKMPAIQYQIKND
+283 IKMPAIQYQVKND

-349 QIISV
+349 QIIGI

-450 YGPNKLET
+450 YGPNKLQT

-473 YPFEDQIKFII
+473 YPFEDQIKFIV
-484 QPAKSSEFPIEF
+484 QPSKSSEFPIEF

-561 YALKIKEEVTK
+561 YALKINEEVTK

-655 YEGTVNKESETIH
+655 YEGTVNKESETIR

>member
-1 MNDSKHYKFYLH
+1 
-13 LSHKTYKKMKKCYL
+13 MKNFYL

-32 LTFIYNIQSQTLK
+32 LTFIFNIQSQSLQFK
-45 FQYSEIPL
+45 YAEIPL

-62 KQQSDILKN
+62 KQQSEILKN

-77 DEFHKKIQIDNGWL
+77 DEFHKKIQVDNGWL

-117 PALIQKV
+117 PVLIQKV

-231 KDPNLIT
+231 KDPDLIT

-349 QIISV
+349 QIISI

-458 TLPNGVGLTIDEQTQ
+458 KLPNGVELTIDEQTQ
-473 YPFEDQIKFII
+473 YPFEDQIKFIV
-484 QPAKSSEFPIEF
+484 QPSKPSDFPIEF
-496 RVPIWCKEAIIH
+496 RIPIWCKEAIIH

-599 ANPIPNTSFHSV
+599 SNPIPNTSFHTV

-655 YEGTVNKESETIH
+655 YEGSVNKESETIR

>member
-1 MNDSKHYKFYLH
+1 
-13 LSHKTYKKMKKCYL
+13 MKNIYL

-32 LTFIYNIQSQTLK
+32 LTFIFNIQSQSLQFK
-45 FQYSEIPL
+45 YAEIPL

-117 PALIQKV
+117 PVLIQKV

-152 KPVEIGS
+152 KPVELGS

-186 IPFMQKYFAFQ
+186 IPFMQKYFAYQ

-231 KDPNLIT
+231 KDPNLIA

-283 LKMPAIQYQIKND
+283 LKMPAIQFQVKND

-349 QIISV
+349 QIISIS
-354 TGETHYM
+354 GETHYM

-391 VEVKKGIYNFSLPF
+391 VEIKKGIYNFSLPF

-458 TLPNGVGLTIDEQTQ
+458 KLPNGVELTIDEQTQ
-473 YPFEDQIKFII
+473 YPFEDQIKFIL
-484 QPAKSSEFPIEF
+484 QPSKPSDFPIEF
-496 RVPIWCKEAIIH
+496 RIPIWCKEAIIH

-599 ANPIPNTSFHSV
+599 TNPIPNTSFHTV

-655 YEGTVNKESETIH
+655 YEGSVNKESETIH

>member
-1 MNDSKHYKFYLH
+1 
-13 LSHKTYKKMKKCYL
+13 MKNCYL
-27 IGSIL
+27 IGTIL
-32 LTFIYNIQSQTLK
+32 LTFIFNIQSQTLK

-62 KQQSDILKN
+62 RQQCDILKN

-117 PALIQKV
+117 TSLIQKV

-172 VLQQYYQATNDPRV
+172 VLQQYYQASNDPKV
-186 IPFMQKYFAFQ
+186 IPFMQKYFAYQ

-238 LGDLIYSQ
+238 LGELIYSQ
-246 SFQWTDM
+246 SFPWTDM

-283 LKMPAIQYQIKND
+283 LKMPAIQYQVKND
-296 PYFLNSLRTGFKDLM
+296 PYYLNSLRTGFKDLM

-349 QIISV
+349 QIISI

-391 VEVKKGIYNFSLPF
+391 VEVKRGVYNFSLPF

-458 TLPNGVGLTIDEQTQ
+458 KLADGTNLSIDEQTQ
-473 YPFEDQIKFII
+473 YPFEDQIKFIV
-484 QPAKSSEFPIEF
+484 QPSKSSEFPIEF
-496 RVPIWCKEAIIH
+496 RIPIWCKEAIIH

-518 GGQIVRIKRTWN
+518 GGQIVRIKRKWN

-561 YALKIKEEVTK
+561 YALKIKEEVK
-572 QIHPQEGEYLEIM
+572 KELHPQEGEYLEIM
-585 PKSDWNFGLLKTTI
+585 PRSDWNFGLLKSTI
-599 ANPIPNTSFHSV
+599 TNPISNTSFHTV

>member
-1 MNDSKHYKFYLH
+1 MKH
-13 LSHKTYKKMKKCYL
+13 LSLCIMLCLSIYKA
-27 IGSIL
+27 
-32 LTFIYNIQSQTLK
+32 QSQSLQFK
-45 FQYSEIPL
+45 YAEIPL

-77 DEFHKKIQIDNGWL
+77 DEFHKKIQVDNGWL

-117 PALIQKV
+117 PVLIQKV

-172 VLQQYYQATNDPRV
+172 VLQQYYQATNDPKV

-231 KDPNLIT
+231 KDPDLIT
-238 LGDLIYSQ
+238 LGDLIYNQ

-261 AAAYNQTGEK
+261 AAAYNQTGER

-349 QIISV
+349 QIISIS
-354 TGETHYM
+354 GETHYM

-458 TLPNGVGLTIDEQTQ
+458 KLPNGVELTIDEQTQ
-473 YPFEDQIKFII
+473 YPFEDQIKFIV
-484 QPAKSSEFPIEF
+484 QPSKSSDFPIEF
-496 RVPIWCKEAIIH
+496 RIPIWCKEAIIH

-599 ANPIPNTSFHSV
+599 SNPIPNTSFHTV

-655 YEGTVNKESETIH
+655 YEGSVNKESETIR

>member
-1 MNDSKHYKFYLH
+1 MLCLSIYKA
-13 LSHKTYKKMKKCYL
+13 
-27 IGSIL
+27 
-32 LTFIYNIQSQTLK
+32 QSQSLQFK
-45 FQYSEIPL
+45 YAEIPL

-117 PALIQKV
+117 PVLIQKV

-152 KPVEIGS
+152 KPVELGS

-186 IPFMQKYFAFQ
+186 IPFMQKYFAYQ

-231 KDPNLIT
+231 KDPNLIA

-349 QIISV
+349 QIISIS
-354 TGETHYM
+354 GETHYM

-458 TLPNGVGLTIDEQTQ
+458 KLPNGVELTIDEQTQ
-473 YPFEDQIKFII
+473 YPFEDQIKFIV
-484 QPAKSSEFPIEF
+484 QPSKPSDFPIEF

-518 GGQIVRIKRTWN
+518 GGLIVRIKRTWN

-599 ANPIPNTSFHSV
+599 TNPIPNTSFQTV

-655 YEGTVNKESETIH
+655 YEGSVNKESETIH